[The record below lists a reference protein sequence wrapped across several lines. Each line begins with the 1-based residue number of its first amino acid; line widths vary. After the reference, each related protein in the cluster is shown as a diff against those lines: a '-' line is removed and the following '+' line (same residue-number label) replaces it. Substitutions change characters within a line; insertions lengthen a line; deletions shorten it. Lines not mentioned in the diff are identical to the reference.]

1 MSRETPEAAFA
12 EARTAMERG
21 DWEGFC
27 ACLDADTLRRI
38 AENGVARL
46 LSGGPAAEHLLAT
59 LCRDHGVPDET
70 VATMRAGLQ
79 RLAESGRAAGA
90 PEMRSDPRTMLE
102 YSIRHRQILDEYQ
115 KSLASTLRAVTDLAG
130 FTAALERTLR
140 AESGGG
146 SLSTRLFV
154 GEVIEDV
161 SITGT
166 KAWATRRDTSGHTED
181 VGFVRRKGEWYIRP
195 LAKRP
200 SAGRS

>member
-1 MSRETPEAAFA
+1 M
-12 EARTAMERG
+12 
-21 DWEGFC
+21 
-27 ACLDADTLRRI
+27 
-38 AENGVARL
+38 L
-46 LSGGPAAEHLLAT
+46 LS
-59 LCRDHGVPDET
+59 VPSP
-70 VATMRAGLQ
+70 RHILQ
-79 RLAESGRAAGA
+79 RLSESGRAAGS

-102 YSIRHRQILDEYQ
+102 YSLRHRQVLDEYQ

-154 GEVIEDV
+154 GEILEDV

-181 VGFVRRKGEWYIRP
+181 VGFVRRKSEWYIRP
-195 LAKRP
+195 LAKQP
-200 SAGRS
+200 AAGRG